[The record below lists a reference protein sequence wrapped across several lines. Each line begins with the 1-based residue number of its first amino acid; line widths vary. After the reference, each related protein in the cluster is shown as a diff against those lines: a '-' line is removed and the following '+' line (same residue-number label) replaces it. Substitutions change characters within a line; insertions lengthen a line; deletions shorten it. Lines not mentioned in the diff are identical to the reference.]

1 MAHFVER
8 FKLIAL
14 YQPVVNG
21 FGANLIAV
29 QASRVSTW
37 LWCSE
42 LRRLSSGQGKCEVKK
57 KKNLGSLASFSEPV
71 QVDQSKEEKKKS
83 SKEST
88 LELVEYCIKLIK
100 KLFWSFLNSSPNAVA
115 ARLLLLM
122 LIPAH
127 TIYFFSIWLLSPD
140 GYIEITWQF
149 YLVYVVLCITQVFIL
164 LTLCE
169 PLMSLFM
176 KLNLDPDIFGISLL
190 MALADLT
197 GTLCLAGAFVF
208 LAGIGDANAV

>member
-1 MAHFVER
+1 M
-8 FKLIAL
+8 
-14 YQPVVNG
+14 VNG

-42 LRRLSSGQGKCEVKK
+42 LRRLSLGQARCEVRK
-57 KKNLGSLASFSEPV
+57 KKNLGSLASFSEPSK
-71 QVDQSKEEKKKS
+71 VDDEPEEKGTVNKEQTIAHLFAWPLKS
-83 SKEST
+83 VK
-88 LELVEYCIKLIK
+88 LV
-100 KLFWSFLNSSPNAVA
+100 FWSFLNSSPNAVA

-122 LIPAH
+122 LVPAH
-127 TIYFFSIWLLSPD
+127 TIYFFSIWLLSPA
-140 GYIEITWQF
+140 GYIALTWQF
-149 YLVYVVLCITQVFIL
+149 YLVYVTLCVTQVFIL

-176 KLNLDPDIFGISLL
+176 RLDLDPDIFGISLL

-197 GTLCLAGAFVF
+197 GTLCLAGAFTF
-208 LAGIGDANAV
+208 LAQIDDLNAI